1 MTPLDFLKALW
12 ENKPEERYILIWTL
26 PDKRSH
32 WFTDVAAAAQFVAN
46 VNFLDVYV
54 GVGLAREDHG
64 PTHRCVSD
72 EIDGISGFW
81 ADLDLLSPAHNKKLP
96 ACIEDALTIVPASM
110 PPTMVIVTG
119 NGAHVW
125 WLFKEPWM
133 FESDD
138 ERKEAAALVARWHTL
153 LRYNSQQKGWAF
165 DRLSDLARV
174 LRIPGTQNRKD
185 PASPKEVALYSASD
199 RRYNASD
206 FQEYLD
212 DLDIPDP
219 DTQEKAAREWQERF
233 KDQPALVVN
242 PAATIPED
250 VLKLWLETDMRFRN
264 TWNRQRHDL
273 HDQSQSGYDLALACF
288 GMDAG
293 ISEQQIVDLICHHRA
308 HHHQKQRTRLDY
320 FQRTI
325 SKAARKTGGGTAGV
339 APLLWAPDTPP
350 PVGPSAAAAAAEIP
364 ASDDAPNDDPAR
376 AAEREAARASKGK
389 DEREQILARIS
400 TVVGIGIQRIVKL
413 VGKDPTYHVELQ
425 GGRKIEFV
433 NLGKLIGRDS
443 FRLSI
448 MTATNQYV
456 PRLKPKH
463 WEEVEK
469 AFMAVIEDVEVTD
482 EDEWEGSTCAYIER
496 YLAETGFIPSI
507 ESQGVQNQRKP
518 MVEGGRIT
526 ISSSDFQ
533 MYVNRTHAQN
543 LSTKAVTSMIK
554 AIGGESV
561 KARGV
566 GHKEQRRWAL
576 PADRFDP
583 AEYQKERKEVG
594 YDSGG

>member
-1 MTPLDFLKALW
+1 MTPFEFLTALW
-12 ENKPEERYILIWTL
+12 ENKPAEDHLLIWTL

-32 WFTDVAAAAQFVAN
+32 WFKDVAAAAEFVVN
-46 VNFLDVYV
+46 VSFLDVYG
-54 GVGLAREDHG
+54 GVGLASKDYG
-64 PTHRCVSD
+64 PAHRCVSD
-72 EIDGISGFW
+72 EIDGLAGFW

-96 ACIEDALTIVPASM
+96 ACIEDALTIIPASM
-110 PPTMVIVTG
+110 PPTLVNATG
-119 NGAHVW
+119 NGAHAW
-125 WLFKEPWM
+125 WLFKEPWI
-133 FESDD
+133 FENDE
-138 ERKEAAALVARWHTL
+138 ERKEAAALIARWHTL

-174 LRIPGTQNRKD
+174 LRIPGTQNLKD
-185 PASPKEVALYSASD
+185 PANPKDVVLYSASE
-199 RRYNASD
+199 RRYNPSD

-219 DTQEKAAREWQERF
+219 EAQEKAARDWQERF
-233 KDQPALVVN
+233 KDRPALVVN
-242 PAATIPED
+242 PAATIPAD

-293 ISEQQIVDLICHHRA
+293 ITEQQIVDLMCHHRA
-308 HHHQKQRTRLDY
+308 YHHQKQRTRLDY

-325 SKAARKTGGGTAGV
+325 SKAARKTGGGSAGV
-339 APLLWAPDTPP
+339 APLLGAPETPIP
-350 PVGPSAAAAAAEIP
+350 ASPSAAAAAEIP
-364 ASDDAPNDDPAR
+364 VSQGAQDEDPAR
-376 AAEREAARASKGK
+376 AVERDAARGAKEK
-389 DEREQILARIS
+389 DEREQILSRIS
-400 TVVGIGIQRIVKL
+400 TVVGIGLQRIVKL

-448 MTATNQYV
+448 MTATNQFV
-456 PRLKPKH
+456 PRLKPKL

-469 AFMAVIEDVEVTD
+469 AIMAVIEDVAVTD

-554 AIGGESV
+554 AIGGESL
-561 KARGV
+561 KARGA

-583 AEYQKERKEVG
+583 AEYQQAHKEADRG
-594 YDSGG
+594 

>member
-1 MTPLDFLKALW
+1 
-12 ENKPEERYILIWTL
+12 
-26 PDKRSH
+26 
-32 WFTDVAAAAQFVAN
+32 
-46 VNFLDVYV
+46 
-54 GVGLAREDHG
+54 
-64 PTHRCVSD
+64 
-72 EIDGISGFW
+72 
-81 ADLDLLSPAHNKKLP
+81 
-96 ACIEDALTIVPASM
+96 
-110 PPTMVIVTG
+110 
-119 NGAHVW
+119 
-125 WLFKEPWM
+125 
-133 FESDD
+133 
-138 ERKEAAALVARWHTL
+138 
-153 LRYNSQQKGWAF
+153 
-165 DRLSDLARV
+165 
-174 LRIPGTQNRKD
+174 
-185 PASPKEVALYSASD
+185 
-199 RRYNASD
+199 
-206 FQEYLD
+206 
-212 DLDIPDP
+212 
-219 DTQEKAAREWQERF
+219 
-233 KDQPALVVN
+233 
-242 PAATIPED
+242 

-273 HDQSQSGYDLALACF
+273 NDQSQSGYDLALACF

-293 ISEQQIVDLICHHRA
+293 IGEQQIVDLMCHHRA
-308 HHHQKQRTRLDY
+308 YHHQKQRTRLDY

-325 SKAARKTGGGTAGV
+325 SKAARKTGGGSAGV
-339 APLLWAPDTPP
+339 TPLLGAPDTPP
-350 PVGPSAAAAAAEIP
+350 AVPPSATAAEIP
-364 ASDDAPNDDPAR
+364 AGQSANNDDPAR
-376 AAEREAARASKGK
+376 AAEREGARAAKK
-389 DEREQILARIS
+389 EDDREQILARIS
-400 TVVGIGIQRIVKL
+400 TVVGIGLQRIVKL

-456 PRLKPKH
+456 PRVKPKH

-469 AFMAVIEDVEVTD
+469 AIMAVIEDVAVTD

-554 AIGGESV
+554 AIGGESL
-561 KARGV
+561 KARGA

-576 PADRFDP
+576 PAAGFDP
-583 AEYQKERKEVG
+583 AQYQQARKEADRG
-594 YDSGG
+594 

>member
-1 MTPLDFLKALW
+1 
-12 ENKPEERYILIWTL
+12 
-26 PDKRSH
+26 
-32 WFTDVAAAAQFVAN
+32 
-46 VNFLDVYV
+46 
-54 GVGLAREDHG
+54 
-64 PTHRCVSD
+64 
-72 EIDGISGFW
+72 
-81 ADLDLLSPAHNKKLP
+81 
-96 ACIEDALTIVPASM
+96 
-110 PPTMVIVTG
+110 
-119 NGAHVW
+119 
-125 WLFKEPWM
+125 
-133 FESDD
+133 
-138 ERKEAAALVARWHTL
+138 
-153 LRYNSQQKGWAF
+153 
-165 DRLSDLARV
+165 
-174 LRIPGTQNRKD
+174 
-185 PASPKEVALYSASD
+185 
-199 RRYNASD
+199 
-206 FQEYLD
+206 
-212 DLDIPDP
+212 
-219 DTQEKAAREWQERF
+219 
-233 KDQPALVVN
+233 
-242 PAATIPED
+242 
-250 VLKLWLETDMRFRN
+250 MRFRN

-273 HDQSQSGYDLALACF
+273 NDQSQSGYDLALACF

-293 ISEQQIVDLICHHRA
+293 IGEQQIVDLMCHHRA
-308 HHHQKQRTRLDY
+308 YHHQKQRTRLDY

-325 SKAARKTGGGTAGV
+325 SKAARKTGGGSAGV
-339 APLLWAPDTPP
+339 ARLLWAPDTPP